1 MKRGERSDVAI
12 YVATHEPVFGGWA
25 DPYVG
30 LLVGV
35 SGEDAA
41 GSNVPPGFQLD
52 SKGDSI
58 AEKKFDVL
66 RAYGFVL
73 AMAKCIELHNGACPL
88 SSLPWFSRRRRGV
101 FSVNGGADRFGARRR
116 RLPDR

>member
-30 LLVGV
+30 LLVGA

-58 AEKKFDVL
+58 AEKKIRRFASL
-66 RAYGFVL
+66 RVCIGYGE
-73 AMAKCIELHNGACPL
+73 MHRTP
-88 SSLPWFSRRRRGV
+88 
-101 FSVNGGADRFGARRR
+101 
-116 RLPDR
+116 